1 MGQRV
6 AGGRGR
12 RKPPP
17 VSRARRRAQQQA
29 VRRRVGAAVATVLR
43 TELEAALEAE
53 VTALLGRPWYARRGT
68 APLRPAGV
76 VCSRC
81 GQDWAPRLVRAGHYT
96 RTLLTALAAVELR
109 VPRVGC
115 RCRGTVPVEF
125 ATLGRYERVWGD
137 VQERARQLAGLCL
150 SLHDAREVLAWDNGQ
165 PVACSTLQ
173 GWGHQAAPL
182 AAALQQGPL
191 TRVPPVVLLDG
202 LWVKLMVETGERY
215 RDRQGRDRPR
225 VRREKVPLLVAYGV
239 DPATGERWIVDWER
253 GQQED
258 EASWR
263 GLLERLWARGLRAD
277 AGLALFIHDGSAGLE
292 AAFGLVSFGPG
303 VRRQRCIFHVL
314 QNVRDAVRGSGLTR
328 PAKRER
334 RRAVLQ
340 AAAPIWQAT
349 ERSTVRQRWQAFREQ
364 WEAEEPEA
372 VAVIARVWEGTL
384 AYLAVLEHARER
396 GEAWP
401 PQYLR
406 TTSALERVN
415 RALRQ
420 KTRQVGTFQSATGL
434 TAALALVLAHR
445 ELGPDRLPTD
455 LWTEVLEAG
464 LLVG

>member
-1 MGQRV
+1 
-6 AGGRGR
+6 
-12 RKPPP
+12 
-17 VSRARRRAQQQA
+17 
-29 VRRRVGAAVATVLR
+29 
-43 TELEAALEAE
+43 
-53 VTALLGRPWYARRGT
+53 
-68 APLRPAGV
+68 
-76 VCSRC
+76 
-81 GQDWAPRLVRAGHYT
+81 
-96 RTLLTALAAVELR
+96 
-109 VPRVGC
+109 
-115 RCRGTVPVEF
+115 VPVEF

-165 PVACSTLQ
+165 PLACSTLQ

-191 TRVPPVVLLDG
+191 ARVPPVVLLDG
-202 LWVKLMVETGERY
+202 LWVKLMVETGARY

-239 DPATGERWIVDWER
+239 DPATGERWILDWER
-253 GQQED
+253 GVQED

-303 VRRQRCIFHVL
+303 VLRQRCIFHVL
-314 QNVRDAVRGSGLTR
+314 QNVRDAVRGPGLTR

-340 AAAPIWQAT
+340 AAAPIWQAM

-364 WEAEEPEA
+364 WQATEPEA
-372 VAVIARVWEGTL
+372 VAVIARVWEETL

-396 GEAWP
+396 GESWA
-401 PQYLR
+401 PQHLR

-445 ELGPDRLPTD
+445 ELGPDRLPAD

>member
-6 AGGRGR
+6 TGGRGR
-12 RKPPP
+12 RKPAA

-29 VRRRVGAAVATVLR
+29 VRQRVGAAVATVLR
-43 TELEAALEAE
+43 AELEAALEAE
-53 VTALLGRPWYARRGT
+53 VTALLGRAWYARRGT
-68 APLRPAGV
+68 APRRPAGV
-76 VCSRC
+76 VCSQC

-150 SLHDAREVLAWDNGQ
+150 SLHDAREVLAWDNHQ
-165 PVACSTLQ
+165 PLACSTLQ

-182 AAALQQGPL
+182 AAALQQGAL
-191 TRVPPVVLLDG
+191 ERVPPVVLLDG

-225 VRREKVPLLVAYGV
+225 VRREQVPLLVAYGV
-239 DPATGERWIVDWER
+239 DPATGERWILDWER
-253 GQQED
+253 GEQED

-277 AGLALFIHDGSAGLE
+277 AGLELFIHDGSAGLE

-303 VRRQRCIFHVL
+303 GLRQRCIFHVL
-314 QNVRDAVRGSGLTR
+314 QNVRDAVRGPGLTR

-349 ERSTVRQRWQAFREQ
+349 ERGTVRQRWQAFQDQ
-364 WEAEEPEA
+364 WLGEEPEA
-372 VAVIARVWEGTL
+372 VAVIRRVWEQTL

-396 GEAWP
+396 GESWA
-401 PQYLR
+401 PQHLR

-434 TAALALVLAHR
+434 TAALALVFAHR
-445 ELGPDRLPTD
+445 DCGPAGLPTD

-464 LLVG
+464 LLTG

>member
-12 RKPPP
+12 RKPAP

-29 VRRRVGAAVATVLR
+29 VRRRVGAAVADVIR
-43 TELEAALEAE
+43 AEIEAALEAE
-53 VTALLGRPWYARRGT
+53 VTALIGRAWYARRGA

-96 RTLLTALAAVELR
+96 RTLLTTLAAVEVR

-125 ATLGRYERVWGD
+125 ATLGRYERIWGD
-137 VQERARQLAGLCL
+137 LQERARQLAGLCL
-150 SLHDAREVLAWDNGQ
+150 GLRDAREVLAWDNGQ
-165 PVACSTLQ
+165 PLACSTLQ

-191 TRVPPVVLLDG
+191 ARVPPVVLLDG
-202 LWVKLMVETGERY
+202 LWVKLMVETGARY

-239 DPATGERWIVDWER
+239 DPATGERWILDWER
-253 GQQED
+253 GVQED

-277 AGLALFIHDGSAGLE
+277 AGLELFIHDGSTGLE

-303 VRRQRCIFHVL
+303 VLRQRCIFHVL
-314 QNVRDAVRGSGLTR
+314 QNVRDAVRGPGLTR
-328 PAKRER
+328 QAKRER

-349 ERSTVRQRWQAFREQ
+349 ERGTVRQRWQAFQDQ
-364 WEAEEPEA
+364 WQGEEPEA

-396 GEAWP
+396 GESWA
-401 PQYLR
+401 PQHLR

-420 KTRQVGTFQSATGL
+420 KARQVGTFQSATGL

-445 ELGPDRLPTD
+445 DLGPDRLPTD

-464 LLVG
+464 LLAG